1 MDQQSERR
9 REYLYSNL
17 SKQLS
22 RLNSNFEQLNKNMAV
37 LKEQAE
43 LSQRLALSQASM
55 FMGAKDVFEQS
66 HSQDTRQ

>member
-1 MDQQSERR
+1 MDQQSEKR

-37 LKEQAE
+37 LKKQAE

-55 FMGAKDVFEQS
+55 FMGAKDVFDQPNNQS
-66 HSQDTRQ
+66 SKQ

>member
-1 MDQQSERR
+1 MDQQSEKR

-43 LSQRLALSQASM
+43 LSQRLALSQAS
-55 FMGAKDVFEQS
+55 
-66 HSQDTRQ
+66 

>member
-1 MDQQSERR
+1 MDQQSEKR

-55 FMGAKDVFEQS
+55 FMGAKDVFERS
-66 HSQDTRQ
+66 TGQDSRQ

>member
-1 MDQQSERR
+1 MDQQSEKR

-55 FMGAKDVFEQS
+55 FIGAKDVFDQAS
-66 HSQDTRQ
+66 GRGSKQ